1 MKVNPNASS
10 ISSTTANEVASK
22 KSAAAKKAESA
33 YEAGKA
39 DSANAPSTGAVNTEI
54 SARAKDMARAKE
66 VASGAPDIR
75 EEKIA
80 ELKKRIANKE
90 YNVKPEAIAD
100 KMVDEHMASA
110 RLG

>member
-22 KSAAAKKAESA
+22 KSAAAKKAENA
-33 YEAGKA
+33 YGADKAGSVGA
-39 DSANAPSTGAVNTEI
+39 ASSGAVNSEI
-54 SARAKDMARAKE
+54 STRAKDMARAKE
-66 VASGAPDIR
+66 VASGAPDVR

-100 KMVDEHMASA
+100 RMVDEHMASA

>member
-10 ISSTTANEVASK
+10 INSATTSEVASK
-22 KSAAAKKAESA
+22 KSAAAKKAETAYGADKAGSVSA
-33 YEAGKA
+33 AA
-39 DSANAPSTGAVNTEI
+39 SGATNTEI
-54 SARAKDMARAKE
+54 SSRAKDMARAKE

-100 KMVDEHMASA
+100 RMVDEHLASA
-110 RLG
+110 RLS